1 MGMAEPPLWGAIQ
14 NIHHMSRWQTTPSNM
29 GPAWVTL
36 KITEHKTSR
45 SYLRISDLSRTR
57 HERQHLLFSNCLS
70 GSARSLQRT
79 AAEILPLALALSQPR
94 AECQRVGRPF
104 LGGLGERKTKARV
117 WTEKT
122 QSESRVNVTLNWKP
136 RAVVQKS
143 LAKLHVFVDESMMR
157 AWPAEILNPLARSQD
172 PELLARVC

>member
-1 MGMAEPPLWGAIQ
+1 MAEPPLRGAIQ
-14 NIHHMSRWQTTPSNM
+14 NIHGMSRWQTTPSNM

-36 KITEHKTSR
+36 NITEQKASR
-45 SYLRISDLSRTR
+45 SYLRISDLAARVTNGNIF
-57 HERQHLLFSNCLS
+57 FSNCLS

-104 LGGLGERKTKARV
+104 LGGLGERKTTARV

-122 QSESRVNVTLNWKP
+122 QSESRVNVTLNWKT

-143 LAKLHVFVDESMMR
+143 LAKLHVFVDESMMHG
-157 AWPAEILNPLARSQD
+157 PQKF
-172 PELLARVC
+172 